1 MKKIITLAV
10 MACMITSCAALKPDE
25 IIKANIQISSTG
37 TDDSKD
43 SQPKERQNKDQGQQ
57 ENKEGWTTGSIIKW
71 IFIGDVTFCVV
82 AAAGIIICSIATTKE
97 RIQKGQKEQVIEK
110 TYDIKLKLN
119 EEYKSEEKALTIFSE
134 IEKLEEVKSGRN
146 TAMIDFNVE
155 DNSTHLLREC
165 KLDIIYNRGI
175 SNITF
180 SVICGFINGCLIIV
194 YRSGSTA
201 RLRYNLTIPLG
212 RAKASEFVG
221 ELKVRCNN
229 KFIEDLIQVIVSES
243 EEISIL

>member
-1 MKKIITLAV
+1 VKKIITFAV
-10 MACMITSCAALKPDE
+10 IACMITSCVALKPDE

-82 AAAGIIICSIATTKE
+82 AAAGIIICSIATTRSVSK
-97 RIQKGQKEQVIEK
+97 KGQKEQVIEK

-134 IEKLEEVKSGRN
+134 IEKLEEIKSGKN
-146 TAMIDFNVE
+146 TAMIEFNVE
-155 DNSTHLLREC
+155 DNSTHILREC
-165 KLDIIYNRGI
+165 MLDIIYNGLRRSI
-175 SNITF
+175 SF
-180 SVICGFINGCLIIV
+180 SVICGRLIDSCLIIV
-194 YRSGSTA
+194 YRSGDSTA
-201 RLRYNLTIPLG
+201 RLRSNLTVPLG

-229 KFIEDLIQVIVSES
+229 KFIEDLIQVIVSE
-243 EEISIL
+243 